1 MPLDRYWQKRDF
13 ARTPEPAGAHG
24 ASEGPLRF
32 VVQRHRATRLHYDF
46 RLEMGGVLASW
57 AVPRGPSMRPLE
69 RRMAAHVEDHPI
81 EYLDFE
87 GVIPRG
93 EYGGGDV
100 IVWDIGTWE
109 PEAETPDPVAAVTA
123 GELKFVLHGERLS
136 GRWVL
141 VRTSGQGTGR
151 RGSRGPGSASRSS
164 GRHTAR
170 DEDGDEWLLIHKR
183 DETSDP
189 TWDIDTFPTSVL
201 SGRTNEEIR
210 AGVPAIWDSSKPA
223 TEALIDL
230 TAARDEPLPD
240 FVAPMLATPVD
251 APFSDDDWLFEMKL
265 DGYRVETVV
274 QDGRVR
280 LWTRNR
286 KDAARY
292 FPELAATPPTW
303 IAARTAIVDGE
314 VVALDE
320 DGNARFS
327 LLQDRTG
334 LNGIGLARSDRRR
347 PATTDGDRA
356 GDEDPARPAPLV
368 YQVFDLLHLDGRSL
382 LDVPLEDRKRLLR
395 RVIRDTPRVRY
406 VSHVETD
413 GLDLYA
419 AAEAHGVEGIIAKLR
434 RSTYEPGRR
443 SRAWLKMKIR
453 REQELVVI
461 GFEPGKGSHAK
472 LGSLLV
478 ATFEDGAFRYAG
490 EVGSGID
497 TRTRTALRAR
507 LDELA
512 TPVPPVIDPPSI
524 KGLHWAEP
532 RIVIR
537 ATFAEWTSDGL
548 LRQAAFTG
556 MEPDRDPRRVTRERT
571 LDADRARAAA
581 ERAARARA
589 GREKEPT
596 MAKRTTDPKATRPTT
611 SGRKAPMARAPS
623 AKASIDAKPSDR
635 PIGLATPD
643 ELAALD
649 RLGAGGPWEVGGH
662 VVTMTNLDKVLW
674 PAPGYTK
681 RDLARY
687 YVTIAPVLLPYLA
700 DRPLNTDR
708 WPNGITGHHFWQKQ
722 IPSHAPDWVGR
733 WDYPEAGK
741 DQSHTYIVV
750 DRVATLAF
758 LSNQAVIDLHPWTSR
773 LSAYREPTYAL
784 VDIDPGERTTWE
796 EVLILARLF
805 RTALGHLGVRGYPK
819 TTGKRGIQ
827 VWIPIRPGYT
837 YDDTLRWVESLSR
850 AIAATVP
857 DLVSWDWAKADRG
870 GRARLDYTQNTPIK
884 TLVAPYAARPVATAG
899 VSAPIRWEELD
910 DPTLR
915 PDRWDIRSM
924 PERVAEVGDLFAGAL
939 DFDQE
944 LPPLG

>member
-13 ARTPEPAGAHG
+13 ARTPEPAGVPG
-24 ASEGPLRF
+24 TDDGPRRF

-46 RLEMGGVLASW
+46 RLEMAGVLVSW

-93 EYGGGDV
+93 EYGAGDV

-109 PEAETPDPVAAVTA
+109 PEPETPDPVAAVAA
-123 GELKFVLHGERLS
+123 GELKIVLHGERLA

-141 VRTSGQGTGR
+141 VRTSGRGGSSRSTGTR
-151 RGSRGPGSASRSS
+151 RGAG
-164 GRHTAR
+164 R

-183 DETSDP
+183 DDTADAA
-189 TWDIDTFPTSVL
+189 WDIDTFPTSVL
-201 SGRTNEEIR
+201 SGRTNDDVK
-210 AGVPAIWDSSKPA
+210 AGVPAIWDSRMPA
-223 TEALIDL
+223 AGARIDL
-230 TAARDEPLPD
+230 GRARDEPLPG
-240 FVAPMLATPVD
+240 FVAPMLATAVD
-251 APFSDDDWLFEMKL
+251 APFSDADWLFEMKL
-265 DGYRVETVV
+265 DGYRVEAVV
-274 QDGRVR
+274 RDGRVR
-280 LWTRNR
+280 LWTRNQ

-303 IAARTAIVDGE
+303 VVASTAIVDGE

-320 DGNARFS
+320 HGNADFS

-334 LNGIGLARSDRRR
+334 LTGIGLARGDRRR
-347 PATTDGDRA
+347 VVGDDQAPVDRA
-356 GDEDPARPAPLV
+356 PAALV

-395 RVIRDTPRVRY
+395 RVLRDTSRVRY
-406 VSHVETD
+406 VSHIDTD

-419 AAEAHGVEGIIAKLR
+419 AAESHGVEGIIAKLR
-434 RSTYEPGRR
+434 RSAYEPGRR
-443 SRAWLKMKIR
+443 SRSWLKVKIR
-453 REQELVVI
+453 REQELVVV
-461 GFEPGKGSHAK
+461 GFEPGKGSHAR

-478 ATFEDGAFRYAG
+478 ATHEGGEWRYAG

-497 TRTRTALRAR
+497 TRTRTTLRAR
-507 LDELA
+507 LDELT
-512 TPVPPVIDPPSI
+512 TPVPAVVDPPAI
-524 KGLHWAEP
+524 RGVHWAEP
-532 RIVIR
+532 RLVIR
-537 ATFAEWTSDGL
+537 ATYAEWTTDGL

-556 MEPDRDPRRVTRERT
+556 IEPDRDPRSVTRERPQ
-571 LDADRARAAA
+571 DADRARAAA
-581 ERAARARA
+581 ERSVTPSVRT
-589 GREKEPT
+589 GRGKEPT
-596 MAKRTTDPKATRPTT
+596 METGGRGPTT
-611 SGRKAPMARAPS
+611 SGTTIAA
-623 AKASIDAKPSDR
+623 AS
-635 PIGLATPD
+635 PD

-649 RLGAGGPWEVGGH
+649 AMATGGRWVIDGR
-662 VVTMTNLDKVLW
+662 VVNMTNLDKVLW
-674 PAPGYTK
+674 PEPGYTK

-708 WPNGITGHHFWQKQ
+708 WPDGVTGHHFWQKQ
-722 IPSHAPDWVGR
+722 IPSHAPEWVGR

-750 DRVATLAF
+750 DHPATLAF

-773 LSAYREPTYAL
+773 TTAYREPTYAL
-784 VDIDPGERTTWE
+784 IDIDPGERTTWE
-796 EVLILARLF
+796 EVLVLARLF
-805 RTALGHLGVRGYPK
+805 RAALGHLGVRGYPK

-827 VWIPIRPGYT
+827 VWVPIRPGYT
-837 YDDTLRWVESLSR
+837 WDDTLRWVESLSR
-850 AIAATVP
+850 AVATTVP

-910 DPTLR
+910 DPGLR

-924 PERVAEVGDLFAGAL
+924 PERVADVGDLFAGAL

-944 LPPLG
+944 LPSLG